1 MKEHTKAQDAKLD
14 EHIKCKCCRHIGT
27 SQLICPSNQ
36 LTGFYMSI
44 YWHLMG

>member
-14 EHIKCKCCRHIGT
+14 EHIKCCQIET
-27 SQLICPSNQ
+27 SQLICSSNQ